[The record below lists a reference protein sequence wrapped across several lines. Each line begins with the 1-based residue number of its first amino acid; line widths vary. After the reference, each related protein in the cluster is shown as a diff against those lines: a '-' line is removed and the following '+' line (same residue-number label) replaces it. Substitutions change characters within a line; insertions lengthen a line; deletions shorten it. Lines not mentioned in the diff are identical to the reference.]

1 MSTMK
6 CANHI
11 ERESQNE
18 CGLCGKGFCDECLV
32 NLGGKD
38 YCRDCLQNRIGE
50 DTVGTVDTVDTV
62 DIADSAGTAQKVQ
75 TGRKSRFWSFILSLI
90 PGVGY
95 MYLGLM
101 KRGVQTM
108 VAFFG
113 SIFVTSFIGFEELM
127 SLVVPVVIFYSIFDT
142 QQLVKKINEGIP
154 VEDTPFWDI
163 KNIPFNQKWLGYAL
177 IVIGFLA
184 LMSNSPLAIP
194 FWFKRMLPPVI
205 IIGLGVAIL
214 YRHTRE

>member
-1 MSTMK
+1 MK

-50 DTVGTVDTVDTV
+50 DTVQPVEAVQT
-62 DIADSAGTAQKVQ
+62 VQ

-101 KRGVQTM
+101 KRGMQTM